1 MGNLFT
7 RFKSSVEEESLFS
20 SKSRLL
26 IAISGGLDSVVLAD
40 LVSQLGNQ
48 IILAHCNFNL
58 RGEESL
64 RDEEFVQQF
73 ALSKGVELLINK
85 FDTEKYAASKSISIQ
100 EAARELR
107 YSWFQ
112 KLIEESKAD
121 YILTAHHADDNIE
134 TVAMNFFRGTGLQ
147 GLEGIPQINGA
158 IRRPLLGFFKAEL
171 AEYASERGLSFVED
185 SSNELDKYTRN
196 HFRLNIL
203 PLLEKA
209 YPSVKE
215 NLLNNISRFKGVNKL
230 YKQSVDQLLKK
241 NVVKV
246 GEEQKIPIAKLKEF
260 AHTSLLFEWVKP
272 FGFQEKQLEQI
283 YSLVDA
289 ESGKYVKAITQPYQI
304 FKHRNWLII
313 SPENKIESSVI
324 IIDEKENQVH
334 FSLGKLSLK
343 LEDKVEILSDKSGAI
358 VSLDAKKI
366 SYPLILRR
374 HRPGDYFYP
383 LGMTKKKK
391 VARFLID
398 NRISRSEKE
407 KIWVLESDKKI
418 VWVLGQRIDNR
429 FKIEP
434 NTKQSLVL
442 QLNP

>member
-1 MGNLFT
+1 MENLFT
-7 RFKSSVEEESLFS
+7 RFKSAVKEEQLFTN
-20 SKSRLL
+20 KSRLL
-26 IAISGGLDSVVLAD
+26 IAISGGVDSVVLAD
-40 LVSQLGNQ
+40 LACKLGNP

-64 RDEEFVQQF
+64 RDEKFVQQF
-73 ALSKGVELLINK
+73 ALSKGLELLINK

-107 YSWFQ
+107 YDWFQ
-112 KLIEESKAD
+112 QLISESKAD
-121 YILTAHHADDNIE
+121 FILTAHHADDNIE

-147 GLEGIPQINGA
+147 GLEGIPQINGS
-158 IRRPLLGFFKAEL
+158 IRRPLLCFFKSEL
-171 AEYASERGLSFVED
+171 AEYAREHGLSFVED
-185 SSNELDKYTRN
+185 TSNEKDKYTRN

-215 NLLNNISRFKGVNKL
+215 NLLNNIRRFKGVNKL
-230 YKQSVDQLLKK
+230 YKQSVDQLLNKLI
-241 NVVKV
+241 VKT
-246 GEEQKIPIAKLKEF
+246 GEEEKIPVAKLKEYKN
-260 AHTSLLFEWVKP
+260 TSLLYEWVSA

-283 YSLVDA
+283 FNLLDA
-289 ESGKYVKAITQPYQI
+289 ESGKYVNTTAHQI
-304 FKHRNWLII
+304 FKHRNWLVI
-313 SPENKIESSVI
+313 SPLNKVESSVF

-334 FSLGKLSLK
+334 FSLGKLGLK
-343 LEDKVEILSDKSGAI
+343 LEEKVEILSDKSGAI
-358 VSLDAKKI
+358 VSVDAKKI

-398 NRISRSEKE
+398 IKCSKSEKE
-407 KIWVLESDKKI
+407 KIWVLESNKKI
-418 VWVLGQRIDNR
+418 VWVIGHRIDNR
-429 FKIEP
+429 FKIEST
-434 NTKQSLVL
+434 TKQTLTL
-442 QLNP
+442 ILNS

>member
-1 MGNLFT
+1 MGNLLN
-7 RFKSSVEEESLFS
+7 RFKSSVEEGQLFS

-40 LVSQLGNQ
+40 LVSQLGNP
-48 IILAHCNFNL
+48 ILLAHCNFNL

-64 RDEEFVQQF
+64 RDEKFVQQF
-73 ALSKGVELLINK
+73 A
-85 FDTEKYAASKSISIQ
+85 TEKGLELIVKNFETNQYAKERSLSIQ

-107 YSWFQ
+107 YDWFQ
-112 KLIEESKAD
+112 KLIDESKAD

-147 GLEGIPQINGA
+147 GLEGIPAINGV
-158 IRRPLLGFFKAEL
+158 IQRPLLYFFKSEL
-171 AEYASERGLSFVED
+171 ADYAKERGLNFVED

-215 NLLNNISRFKGVNKL
+215 NLLNNITRFKGVNKL
-230 YKQSVDQLLKK
+230 YKLSVEQLLKK
-241 NVVKV
+241 LVVKV

-260 AHTSLLFEWVKP
+260 KNTSLLFEWVRA
-272 FGFQEKQLEQI
+272 FGFQEKQIEQI

-289 ESGKYVKAITQPYQI
+289 ESGKCVSATAFQI
-304 FKHRNWLII
+304 FKHRNWLVI
-313 SPENKIESSVI
+313 SPLNKIESSVI

-398 NRISRSEKE
+398 NRISKSEKE
-407 KIWVLESDKKI
+407 KIWVLESNKKI
-418 VWVLGQRIDNR
+418 IWVLGQRIDNR

>member
-334 FSLGKLSLK
+334 FSLGKLGLK
-343 LEDKVEILSDKSGAI
+343 LEDKAEILNDKSGTL
-358 VSLDAKKI
+358 VSIDAKKI

-391 VARFLID
+391 IARFLID